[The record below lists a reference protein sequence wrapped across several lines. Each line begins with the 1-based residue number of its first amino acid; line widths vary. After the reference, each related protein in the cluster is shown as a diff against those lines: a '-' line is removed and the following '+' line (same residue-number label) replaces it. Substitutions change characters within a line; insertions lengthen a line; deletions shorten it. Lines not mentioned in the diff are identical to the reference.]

1 MNTDDKAELS
11 DKIDEI
17 KFLEGEFLEMA
28 REFEARGASW
38 KDIASAMSCGL
49 VSWVLEAASPE
60 HFLEVVKL
68 LSANEVY
75 EAERIN
81 AEVIATRPARHVAAA
96 FEIEGKTDGSA

>member
-1 MNTDDKAELS
+1 MNTDDEAELS

-17 KFLEGEFLEMA
+17 KFLEDEFLELA

-38 KDIASAMSCGL
+38 KDIASAMSCGV
-49 VSWVLEAASPE
+49 VSWVLETASPE

-81 AEVIATRPARHVAAA
+81 AEVIATRPTRQVAAA
-96 FEIEGKTDGSA
+96 FEIEGKTDGTA